1 MNDQSFLQ
9 YFTQIN
15 SQEGIF
21 LWMVMLVSFLLGFL
35 IAYLLRSSKV
45 RRLKK
50 ENKQM
55 ASDLQAAETQ
65 LASAQ
70 EQLKQRNLELQEESR
85 EHSPVTRGTVA
96 KYILPIRSPR

>member
-1 MNDQSFLQ
+1 
-9 YFTQIN
+9 
-15 SQEGIF
+15 
-21 LWMVMLVSFLLGFL
+21 MLVSFLLGFL

-70 EQLKQRNLELQEESR
+70 EQLKQ
-85 EHSPVTRGTVA
+85 PGTSGR
-96 KYILPIRSPR
+96 KQGEGRPHGPRFNA